1 VACGGAPAPGAA
13 PGAPPG
19 TAALARAALAARLA
33 QLAPQRPRAELVRF
47 AAEFLNAG
55 GDPGCA
61 PDAGDA
67 AFAAR
72 LEDLFTQGA
81 GAPGLTGEER
91 ALLRCGG
98 ALALGAACLAVL
110 AGEQLLGLAPGAL
123 ALSAEVL
130 KADLRGLEREAALA
144 GPRGAAAGELRAL
157 LEGSPTLQGSGKS
170 GLSDPALGG
179 APRVLAAAR
188 ESLKALSLAAK
199 LELEGG
205 LPTPQ
210 RSSRGMACPGYLP
223 SAQLPVLLSG
233 LAQSALPAAAAALAR
248 ARLCQERLEALA
260 AEKGGGGLGTPTP
273 LAAGVL
279 GELSKMRAAREGL
292 LRQAAA
298 EARRAADADADEAG
312 AGTAVACLAALE
324 GLQGALEL
332 EAFAACCLARVQQG
346 PVAAPKQEEAPPA
359 AGGPPVGELDEAA
372 KKKAAKEAKKAAKK
386 AAKKGGGAGGCSKGA
401 AMMQT
406 FVECSASGAGALT
419 AAKAAED
426 GAGVPY
432 GHCLRSL
439 CAAPQAAEG
448 GTAAPELAAA
458 LAGGALEALVW
469 SGPALPRVTTA
480 LQALAVANAPRR
492 KPKIAKGA
500 RDFLPEQMAIREKA
514 FATIVGVFKRHGAVS
529 IDTPVFELRET
540 LTGKYGE
547 DSKLIYDLADQ
558 GGEAL
563 SLRYD
568 LTVPFAR
575 YVALNNTGNIKR
587 YHIARVYRRDQPQMN
602 RGRFREFFQCD
613 FDIAGTYPSMVPDA
627 EVLKVLTEA
636 LTQLDLGEFV
646 VKLNHRGILDGMM
659 EVCGVPPQK
668 FRPICSAIDKLDK
681 EPWAEV
687 RREMVEDKGLDGAAA
702 DKIGEI
708 VALKDS
714 PVKLLAHLRAGAT
727 PLLRDVAAH
736 PQVVKALDEME
747 TLFGFLGAM
756 DALGDISFDLS
767 LARGLDYYTGLIYEA
782 VLIGAGVG
790 SIAAGG
796 RYDGLVGMFSG
807 KDVPAIGMS
816 VGIER
821 IFSILEARM
830 RAKAEAEGKAL
841 RSTETEVLV
850 ASIGSG
856 LQTRRMEVCSR
867 LWAAGVK
874 AEFGFKTN
882 PKMGDQL
889 SYALEQGIPYMVL
902 FGEDEIDAG
911 QVKIKDMAAKE
922 ETLVPLDGL
931 VEELQ
936 RRLGDR
942 GGERVVTC

>member
-1 VACGGAPAPGAA
+1 MF
-13 PGAPPG
+13 G
-19 TAALARAALAARLA
+19 TAALARAALAARLV
-33 QLAPQRPRAELVRF
+33 QLAPQRPRAELVGF

-72 LEDLFTQGA
+72 LEDFFTQGA

-98 ALALGAACLAVL
+98 ALGLGAACLAVL
-110 AGEQLLGLAPGAL
+110 AGEQLFGLAPGVV

-130 KADLRGLEREAALA
+130 KADLRGLEREATLA

-157 LEGSPTLQGSGKS
+157 LEGSATLQGGGKS
-170 GLSDPALGG
+170 GLADPALIG
-179 APRVLAAAR
+179 AAQGVAAVR
-188 ESLKALSLAAK
+188 ENLKALSLAAK
-199 LELEGG
+199 LELEAG

-210 RSSRGMACPGYLP
+210 RSSKGLACPGHLP
-223 SAQLPVLLSG
+223 SAQLPVLLAAV
-233 LAQSALPAAAAALAR
+233 AQSALPAAAASVVR
-248 ARLCQERLEALA
+248 ARLCQERLGALASEQQAPRPLLAGVLAQLSSMHAEQEGALRRAAEEAHRAAAADNATGCGGALACLASLQAVQGGLELEALA
-260 AEKGGGGLGTPTP
+260 AC
-273 LAAGVL
+273 
-279 GELSKMRAAREGL
+279 S
-292 LRQAAA
+292 
-298 EARRAADADADEAG
+298 
-312 AGTAVACLAALE
+312 
-324 GLQGALEL
+324 
-332 EAFAACCLARVQQG
+332 LARLQQG
-346 PVAAPKQEEAPPA
+346 PVAAPKPTQAPGSAAAAPP
-359 AGGPPVGELDEAA
+359 VELDEAA

-386 AAKKGGGAGGCSKGA
+386 AAKKGGGGGCSKGA

-406 FVECSASGAGALT
+406 FVEAAAAGAGGLA

-426 GAGVPY
+426 GEGVPY
-432 GHCLRSL
+432 EHCLRAL
-439 CAAPQAAEG
+439 CPESSEG
-448 GTAAPELAAA
+448 GAEEDEGTAPERAAA
-458 LAGGALEALVW
+458 LARGLGEALAW
-469 SGPALPRVTTA
+469 SGSALPRVTTA

-514 FATIVGVFKRHGAVS
+514 FATIINVFKRHGAVS

-659 EVCGVPPQK
+659 DVCGVPPQK

-681 EPWAEV
+681 EPWEEV

-702 DKIGEI
+702 DRIGEI
-708 VALKDS
+708 VALKGS
-714 PVKLLAHLRAGAT
+714 PGELLARLQNPVT
-727 PLLRDVAAH
+727 PLLKAVAAH
-736 PQVVKALDEME
+736 PQVAKAMGEME

-782 VLIGAGVG
+782 VLVGAGVG

-841 RSTETEVLV
+841 RSTETQVLV

-867 LWAAGVK
+867 LWSAGIK

-889 SYALEQGIPYMVL
+889 NYTLEQGIPYMVL
-902 FGEDEIDAG
+902 FGEDEIEAG

-922 ETLVPLDGL
+922 ETAIPLGSL

-936 RRLGDR
+936 RRLGGTS
-942 GGERVVTC
+942 GGERAVAC

>member
-1 VACGGAPAPGAA
+1 V
-13 PGAPPG
+13 
-19 TAALARAALAARLA
+19 
-33 QLAPQRPRAELVRF
+33 QF

-110 AGEQLLGLAPGAL
+110 AGEQLFGLAPGAL
-123 ALSAEVL
+123 VLSAEVL

-170 GLSDPALGG
+170 GLSDPSLGG
-179 APRVLAAAR
+179 APRILAAAR

-248 ARLCQERLEALA
+248 ARLCQERLESLVS
-260 AEKGGGGLGTPTP
+260 EKSEGGQGAPTT
-273 LAAGVL
+273 LAAGVV
-279 GELSKMRAAREGL
+279 GELSGMRAAREGL
-292 LRQAAA
+292 LRQVAA
-298 EARRAADADADEAG
+298 ETRRAADADADAAG
-312 AGTAVACLAALE
+312 AGAAVACLAALQ

-332 EAFAACCLARVQQG
+332 EAFAACCLARMQQG

-359 AGGPPVGELDEAA
+359 GDAGGGLPAGELDEAA

-386 AAKKGGGAGGCSKGA
+386 AAKKGGGGGGCSKGA

-406 FVECSASGAGALT
+406 FVECSTSGAGALA

-432 GHCLRSL
+432 EHCLRSL
-439 CAAPQAAEG
+439 CVAPQAGEG
-448 GTAAPELAAA
+448 GAAAPEAAA
-458 LAGGALEALVW
+458 LAQGALKALAW
-469 SGPALPRVTTA
+469 SGPALPRVTAA

-714 PVKLLAHLRAGAT
+714 PIKLLAHLRAGAT
-727 PLLRDVAAH
+727 PLLREVAAH
-736 PQVVKALDEME
+736 PQVVKAMDEME

-830 RAKAEAEGKAL
+830 RAKAETEGKAL

-867 LWAAGVK
+867 LWAAGIK

-889 SYALEQGIPYMVL
+889 NYTLEQGIPYMVL
-902 FGEDEIDAG
+902 FGEDEIGVG

-936 RRLGDR
+936 RRLGGG